1 MDKNITGI
9 LWLFAAICFLI
20 VGVVNKNPVFIIL
33 GCAYIC
39 ISFSRK
45 NEASNEENSE
55 K

>member
-20 VGVVNKNPVFIIL
+20 VGVVNKNSVFIIL

-45 NEASNEENSE
+45 NEANNEDNSE